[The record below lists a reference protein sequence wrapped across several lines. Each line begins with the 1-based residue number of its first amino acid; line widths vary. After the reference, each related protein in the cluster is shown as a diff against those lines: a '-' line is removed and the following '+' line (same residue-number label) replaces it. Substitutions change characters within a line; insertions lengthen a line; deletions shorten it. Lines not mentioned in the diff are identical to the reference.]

1 MPLDDNWYTIDEASA
16 KFGAPTDKIKLWV
29 NTGLVR
35 ARVGMEETILVNGD
49 DIELELHQ
57 IPLV

>member
-1 MPLDDNWYTIDEASA
+1 MSLDNNWYTIDEASA
-16 KFGAPTDKIKLWV
+16 KFGVSIDKIKLWV
-29 NTGLVR
+29 DMGLVR
-35 ARVGMEETILVNGD
+35 AERDTNEMILVNGD